1 MASNINREL
10 EAEGRA
16 LVALAA
22 DRSLPLRLLGGI
34 AVRLTCPSAARA
46 PFDRVCGDLDFASG
60 GKAAAVEAVFSAADW
75 SPEPEFNLYNGG
87 ERLIFRKAELK
98 ADIFLGDFRM
108 CHRIPLAGR
117 LTADPLSLPLAELL
131 LTKLQV
137 VEACGKDLGDAACLL
152 VDHGPGDGDGPVI
165 NREAFLR
172 PCARDW
178 GLWRTVSA
186 SLTKVLEW
194 SREHV
199 ADASQLALIT
209 ARVAELTAL
218 LEATDKSLAWKAR
231 SMAGDRIRWYELPEE
246 VGGLGIGV
254 GARFRDQ

>member
-1 MASNINREL
+1 MASNVNKEL

-22 DRSLPLRLLGGI
+22 DRSSSLRLLGGI

-60 GKAAAVEAVFSAADW
+60 GKAAAVEAAFAVAGW

-87 ERLIFRKAELK
+87 ERLIFRKAGLK
-98 ADIFLGDFRM
+98 ADVFLGDFRM
-108 CHRIPLAGR
+108 CHRIPLGGR

-137 VEACGKDLGDAACLL
+137 VEANGKDLGDAACVLL
-152 VDHGPGDGDGPVI
+152 DHALGDGDGTDI

-178 GLWRTVSA
+178 GLWRTAGVSLA
-186 SLTKVLEW
+186 KVLDW
-194 SREHV
+194 SRDHV
-199 ADASQLALIT
+199 ADASELALI
-209 ARVAELTAL
+209 AGRVAELSAL
-218 LEATDKSLAWKAR
+218 LEAADKSIAWKAR
-231 SMAGDRIRWYELPEE
+231 AVAGDRIRWYELPEE
-246 VGGLGIGV
+246 VGGLGPEK
-254 GARFRDQ
+254 